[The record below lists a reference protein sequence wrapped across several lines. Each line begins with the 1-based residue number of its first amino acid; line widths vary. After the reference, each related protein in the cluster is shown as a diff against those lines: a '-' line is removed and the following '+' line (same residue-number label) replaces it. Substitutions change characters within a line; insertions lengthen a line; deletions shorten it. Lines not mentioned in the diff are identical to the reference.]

1 MRADEARCMVK
12 DTIPL
17 EDGPAGPGI
26 LDVLVGPAPPNSAA
40 RRAPEVAH
48 QRPTSAADA
57 FYPPPP
63 RPRRLGQSRAEFRPR
78 RLRAS
83 MRRMALQDKANT
95 GRRGRMAH
103 PWGRRCNSTGPV
115 TRRQRPRNSRL
126 SGRRPQPGQGPLE
139 NGRFSSCAPGRYRV
153 TYPGLA
159 SPGFIEALRSPSIS
173 MLCLLSGVGQPRL
186 H

>member
-1 MRADEARCMVK
+1 MVK

-40 RRAPEVAH
+40 RRAPEAAR
-48 QRPTSAADA
+48 QRPMSAADA
-57 FYPPPP
+57 FYPP

-95 GRRGRMAH
+95 GRRDRMAH
-103 PWGRRCNSTGPV
+103 PWEFDRPGDAPAAAPEFQAFGPAAAARTG
-115 TRRQRPRNSRL
+115 TARKRAIFL
-126 SGRRPQPGQGPLE
+126 
-139 NGRFSSCAPGRYRV
+139 
-153 TYPGLA
+153 
-159 SPGFIEALRSPSIS
+159 LRA
-173 MLCLLSGVGQPRL
+173 GAV
-186 H
+186 